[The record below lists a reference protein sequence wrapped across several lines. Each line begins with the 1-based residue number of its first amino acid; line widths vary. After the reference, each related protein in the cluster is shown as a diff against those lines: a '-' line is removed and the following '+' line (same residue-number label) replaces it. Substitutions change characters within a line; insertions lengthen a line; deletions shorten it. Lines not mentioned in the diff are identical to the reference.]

1 MASWYRKPRWIPHG
15 SGFASAVVGDR
26 SATSVGVP
34 RTRSRRQKFAQRMKK
49 NPTRAEAEFI
59 RILNT
64 AYGGRL
70 RDSYTCQRCVGC
82 NGILDVYFFEH
93 RLGVEI
99 DGSSH
104 NDPRQRQKDAFLGR
118 RPSNCNDTA
127 TGRRAVA
134 VSSWSL
140 AVVRWRLTRY
150 CNRRLVRDWS
160 NCNGTSLDDIA
171 HD

>member
-15 SGFASAVVGDR
+15 SGFVSAVVGDR

-34 RTRSRRQKFAQRMKK
+34 RTRSRLQKFAQRMKK

-64 AYGGRL
+64 AVGGRL
-70 RDSYTCQRCVGC
+70 RDYYTCQRRVGR

-104 NDPRQRQKDAFLGR
+104 NDPRQRQKDALKAR
-118 RPSNCNDTA
+118 ACEE
-127 TGRRAVA
+127 TGITLIRFTNKEILFGDREVLIKKLREGLFRAVMQ
-134 VSSWSL
+134 
-140 AVVRWRLTRY
+140 
-150 CNRRLVRDWS
+150 
-160 NCNGTSLDDIA
+160 GK
-171 HD
+171 H